1 MSKWGY
7 AGLFMITLAT
17 LMYEVLLTR
26 IFSVTLW
33 YHFAFMAISLAMF
46 GMTAGA
52 IWVYLGYKGLSPRD
66 AKSEMARCALLFA
79 VSSVVAII
87 VHLRFPFTSANS
99 AYRLAV
105 MALTYAVVSVPF
117 FFSGVSVC
125 LALTRFPR
133 QVSMLYAADL
143 AGAASGCVLLIYAL
157 KTVGGP
163 TSVFLVALV
172 ASGGAMSISL
182 EGGLRGLRAL
192 ALIAGMTCA
201 AFITLDRTL
210 PGAQRRF
217 LKVTWAKGKVEPPP
231 IYERWNSFSRITVSD
246 DPGRREKPF
255 GWGLSPSYPADRKV
269 WQLFLRIDS
278 SAETVLTQFDGDWK
292 RLEHLKYDVTNLAH
306 YLRPDSRVL
315 VVGAGGGR
323 DVLSALVFGQKSA
336 LAVEINEDIIDAVEK
351 RFGNFTG
358 HLDQNPKVEFV
369 NDEARS
375 YIARSKDRFDILQV
389 SLIDTWAATAAG
401 AFVLTENSLYTA
413 EAWKIFLRHLTPRG
427 ILSFSRWYFRRTPI
441 EMYRVTSLAAASLM
455 QSGIGEP
462 ARHIVIVRRMSDGA
476 NAGAEAGPEGVGT
489 ILVSKEPF
497 SEVDLDTLERLARE
511 MQFDVV
517 LSPRSSVDP
526 TFSRIASGKDLERFA
541 ATFPLIITPPDD
553 DCPFFFH
560 VFRLKD
566 MVRPSVWRQYSDI
579 PDINAVSV
587 LLTALIVVLVL
598 TLLCVIVPLA
608 LTTRKEMLRGAPPYF
623 VFFAAIGLG
632 FIFVEISQMQRLII
646 FLGHPTYGLSVVL
659 FSLLLSSGLGSYS
672 TERVSGLGPSC
683 SALARLILLLAT
695 LSVFGVATPRAI
707 EAFQASATPLR
718 ILVATLMLSPIGVV
732 MGMAFP
738 LGIKLASRHSDSLT
752 PWLWG
757 INGATSVCG
766 SVLAVAVAL
775 NAGISATFWTGFAC
789 YGIACGAFVLAGR
802 KISRGPARSQGR
814 AKVPASVGA
823 WQV

>member
-1 MSKWGY
+1 
-7 AGLFMITLAT
+7 
-17 LMYEVLLTR
+17 
-26 IFSVTLW
+26 
-33 YHFAFMAISLAMF
+33 
-46 GMTAGA
+46 
-52 IWVYLGYKGLSPRD
+52 
-66 AKSEMARCALLFA
+66 
-79 VSSVVAII
+79 
-87 VHLRFPFTSANS
+87 
-99 AYRLAV
+99 
-105 MALTYAVVSVPF
+105 
-117 FFSGVSVC
+117 
-125 LALTRFPR
+125 
-133 QVSMLYAADL
+133 
-143 AGAASGCVLLIYAL
+143 
-157 KTVGGP
+157 
-163 TSVFLVALV
+163 
-172 ASGGAMSISL
+172 
-182 EGGLRGLRAL
+182 
-192 ALIAGMTCA
+192 MTCA

-358 HLDQNPKVEFV
+358 HLDQNPIVEFV

-375 YIARSKDRFDILQV
+375 YIARSKNRFDILQV

-413 EAWKIFLRHLTPRG
+413 EAWKLFLRHLTPGG

-462 ARHIVIVRRMSDGA
+462 ARHIVIVRRMNDGA

-526 TFSRIASGKDLERFA
+526 TFSRIASGKDLEHYA
-541 ATFPLIITPPDD
+541 AKFPLIITPPDD

-560 VFRLKD
+560 VFRLRD
-566 MVRPSVWRQYSDI
+566 MVRPSVWREYSDI

-598 TLLCVIVPLA
+598 TLLCIIVPLA
-608 LTTRKEMLRGAPPYF
+608 LTTRKEGLEGALPHF
-623 VFFAAIGLG
+623 VFFAAIGFG

-672 TERVSGLGPSC
+672 TERVSGLGPSR
-683 SALARLILLLAT
+683 SALARLLLLLVT

-738 LGIKLASRHSDSLT
+738 LGIKLASRHSDSLM

-766 SVLAVAVAL
+766 SVLAMTIAL

>member
-52 IWVYLGYKGLSPRD
+52 IWVYLGFKRPGPAG
-66 AKSEMARCALLFA
+66 AKFEMGRSALLFG
-79 VSSVVAII
+79 VYSVLSILI
-87 VHLRFPFTSANS
+87 HLRFPFLDGRSPEG
-99 AYRLAV
+99 
-105 MALTYAVVSVPF
+105 MALMAMTFAVISLPF

-133 QVSMLYAADL
+133 EVSKLYAADL

-157 KTVGGP
+157 KAVGGP
-163 TSVFLVALV
+163 AVVFVVALL
-172 ASGGAMSISL
+172 ASGGALLFSID
-182 EGGLRGLRAL
+182 GGFRGLRVASASAVAIFAL
-192 ALIAGMTCA
+192 LAVLYKAS
-201 AFITLDRTL
+201 
-210 PGAQRRF
+210 PHGARPF
-217 LKVTWAKGKVEPPP
+217 LQVTWAKGKAEPLPL
-231 IYERWNSFSRITVSD
+231 YEQWNSFSRITVSD

-255 GWGLSPSYPADRKV
+255 GWGLSPSYTPDRKV

-278 SAETVLTQFDGDWK
+278 SAETILTRFNGDWGG
-292 RLEHLKYDVTNLAH
+292 LDYLKYDITNIAH
-306 YLRPDSRVL
+306 YVRPDSRVL

-323 DVLSALVFGQKSA
+323 DVLSALVFGQKSV
-336 LAVEINEDIIDAVEK
+336 LAVEINEDIIRAVNET
-351 RFGNFTG
+351 FGDFTG
-358 HLDQNPKVEFV
+358 HLDRYPNVRFV

-375 YIARSKDRFDILQV
+375 YIARSKEQFDILQV

-401 AFVLTENSLYTA
+401 AFVLTENSLYTT
-413 EAWKIFLRHLTPRG
+413 EAWKMFLRHLSPRG
-427 ILSFSRWYFRRTPI
+427 VLSFSRWYYRRTPV
-441 EMYRVTSLAAASLM
+441 EMYRVTSLATASLL
-455 QSGIGEP
+455 QSGVRDP
-462 ARHIVIVRRMSDGA
+462 RNHIVIMRCMRP
-476 NAGAEAGPEGVGT
+476 GAEGNIDPDGVGT
-489 ILVSKEPF
+489 ALVSKAPF
-497 SEVDLDTLERLARE
+497 TETDLERLEELARRLH
-511 MQFDVV
+511 FDVM
-517 LSPRSSVDP
+517 LSPRAAADP
-526 TFSRIASGKDLERFA
+526 VYSEIASGTDLDRFA
-541 ATFPLIITPPDD
+541 EAFPFNITPPRD

-560 VFRLKD
+560 LVRLSDVAKSS
-566 MVRPSVWRQYSDI
+566 VRRLAAGLHI
-579 PDINAVSV
+579 MGAVSV
-587 LLTALIVVLVL
+587 LAVALVIVLFL
-598 TLLCVIVPLA
+598 TLLCIIVPLA
-608 LTTRKEMLRGAPPYF
+608 LTTRKESLEGALPHF

-672 TERVSGLGPSC
+672 TERVSGLGPSR
-683 SALARLILLLAT
+683 SALARLILLVAT

-718 ILVATLMLSPIGVV
+718 VLVATLMLSPIGVV

-766 SVLAVAVAL
+766 SVLAVAVSL

-789 YGIACGAFVLAGR
+789 YGVACGAFVLAGR